1 MSHTAIFA
9 EVNFFIAAAR
19 FLAATLAFADDPWTT
34 AGSAHWLAVTAATRF
49 VRNFVVH
56 NLIIPTAVYDHQKMP
71 REAFFSLL

>member
-19 FLAATLAFADDPWTT
+19 FIAATFAFADDPWTT

-56 NLIIPTAVYDHQKMP
+56 NLIITSRLGEYIKNTPDMGGI
-71 REAFFSLL
+71 S